1 MRFLLVALLIVA
13 LAASGRPFKTAA
25 EASPQSPAPTPDHLV
40 YDDWDD
46 CTATETDKFCRRLGF
61 ILPWEQPPTP
71 EQRKSRPQRVTV
83 STRGPTFYGET
94 TMEHRIADADLI
106 IIGRLA
112 TVSNTVEEYDFEGR
126 TGHTGALRFT
136 FSVDEVLKSPSG
148 FTAPER
154 LTALVGSIH
163 ELTTRAEALTE
174 SQSLLTERDTQW
186 DGHAALIFLT
196 SYTLTFPATKADDLY
211 FISIIGRPSSFG
223 DHYSIAS
230 SRNKVWL
237 PEATASPPTAPQ
249 GGGETERFFLTDVP
263 ASEGATAQTRSTDSD
278 SSDSNTVQTPNVALS
293 NFKAEIARVSAEQGT
308 DTSIRHRFCI
318 TRKNM
323 RERMKAF
330 RASRGERYYA
340 PSPSSAEVEVAS
352 GLPASAVVYKSQKAV
367 YGDDWESMLE
377 YSGEDAALFVNG
389 DLEVTYPSH
398 KYSLGFSS
406 RAVLARIDRHAGLVP
421 LLTTRPLPKG
431 VYRLTKTS
439 AQAESLSCETYTYVL
454 PINVTVTAPP
464 GTLHEAFFDPVTLRQ
479 AQGRLPEV
487 GADSSKGMLKPA
499 AFTDANGASAT
510 IQRIEWAS
518 DTVKIKV
525 NPHTGLSGHKL
536 DFIVLDGS
544 VSLSLLVDDATVD
557 AANNTLSWNVAEQ
570 PWEDGDK
577 LMIRIAEVVPEVAL
591 ADVPPTVTQGSSE
604 SFTVKASGLSSADAY
619 SIRLATNN
627 YALGFG
633 TGCGTVA
640 KTVSVPSGSTSHSAT
655 IALHGCNVTTS
666 TVTATLLQGT
676 STVDTATAEVEVEA
690 SSSVTEYQVIYKL
703 DSDSSYRSTIVSR
716 SEYTIMTDA
725 LCKRYNIQVRG
736 RINSSTSWSNW
747 STISPASPCVPYIG
761 HQRDHKV
768 KYQTG
773 NMPASYTPDVN
784 DAPNPSKLIPDTI
797 TATVTYWTGKIDGRG
812 INVST
817 CSVCSDTYTAQVN
830 HRAGTRGSV
839 FTEAGKEPYSNFDCG
854 SAVACFKYK
863 PRGKPTPLGRHIREL
878 EIVIEEPAY
887 YGVTR
892 VYWTNKRKLAGSAPI
907 DSATGIARTNE
918 RMYWIDSTMRHEF
931 GHALGLGD
939 LKGDPI
945 FDTVDALMNDAQD
958 VKSVDLD
965 YLQAIY
971 EDHTKNH
978 N

>member
-1 MRFLLVALLIVA
+1 MRFLLIALLIVA

-61 ILPWEQPPTP
+61 IPPWEQPPTP
-71 EQRKSRPQRVTV
+71 EQRKSRPQRVTI
-83 STRGPTFYGET
+83 STRGPGFDGET

-112 TVSNTVEEYDFEGR
+112 TVANTVEEYDFEGR
-126 TGHTGALRFT
+126 TGYTGALRFT
-136 FSVDEVLKSPSG
+136 FNVDEVLKSPAG

-154 LTALVGSIH
+154 LTALVGSID

-174 SQSLLTERDTQW
+174 SQNLLTERDTQW
-186 DGHAALIFLT
+186 DGRMALIFLT

-237 PEATASPPTAPQ
+237 PEATAGPPAAGQ

-352 GLPASAVVYKSQKAV
+352 GLPAGAVVYKAQKAV

-464 GTLHEAFFDPVTLRQ
+464 GTLHEAFFDPVTDGT
-479 AQGRLPEV
+479 AV
-487 GADSSKGMLKPA
+487 AADSSNGQLEPA
-499 AFTDANGASAT
+499 AFTDGNGAAAT
-510 IQRIEWAS
+510 IQRIEWVSA
-518 DTVKIKV
+518 TVKV
-525 NPHTGLSGHKL
+525 TVSPHLGLTGHKL
-536 DFIVLDGS
+536 DFIELDGS
-544 VSLSLLVDDATVD
+544 VSLSLVVDDATVD
-557 AANNTLSWNVAEQ
+557 AANKTLSWTVAEQ
-570 PWEDGDK
+570 PWEDGDL
-577 LMIRIAEVVPEVAL
+577 LMLRIAELVTEVDLVNVPASI
-591 ADVPPTVTQGSSE
+591 TQGQTASV
-604 SFTVKASGLSSADAY
+604 TVRATDLSSSNSY
-619 SIRLATNN
+619 TVRLAANSFAIGFNN
-627 YALGFG
+627 SCLYGS
-633 TGCGTVA
+633 
-640 KTVSVPSGSTSHSAT
+640 KTVVVPSGSASHSAT
-655 IALHGCNVTTS
+655 IP
-666 TVTATLLQGT
+666 LQG
-676 STVDTATAEVEVEA
+676 
-690 SSSVTEYQVIYKL
+690 
-703 DSDSSYRSTIVSR
+703 
-716 SEYTIMTDA
+716 
-725 LCKRYNIQVRG
+725 
-736 RINSSTSWSNW
+736 
-747 STISPASPCVPYIG
+747 
-761 HQRDHKV
+761 
-768 KYQTG
+768 
-773 NMPASYTPDVN
+773 
-784 DAPNPSKLIPDTI
+784 
-797 TATVTYWTGKIDGRG
+797 
-812 INVST
+812 
-817 CSVCSDTYTAQVN
+817 
-830 HRAGTRGSV
+830 
-839 FTEAGKEPYSNFDCG
+839 
-854 SAVACFKYK
+854 
-863 PRGKPTPLGRHIREL
+863 
-878 EIVIEEPAY
+878 
-887 YGVTR
+887 
-892 VYWTNKRKLAGSAPI
+892 
-907 DSATGIARTNE
+907 
-918 RMYWIDSTMRHEF
+918 
-931 GHALGLGD
+931 
-939 LKGDPI
+939 
-945 FDTVDALMNDAQD
+945 
-958 VKSVDLD
+958 
-965 YLQAIY
+965 
-971 EDHTKNH
+971 
-978 N
+978 